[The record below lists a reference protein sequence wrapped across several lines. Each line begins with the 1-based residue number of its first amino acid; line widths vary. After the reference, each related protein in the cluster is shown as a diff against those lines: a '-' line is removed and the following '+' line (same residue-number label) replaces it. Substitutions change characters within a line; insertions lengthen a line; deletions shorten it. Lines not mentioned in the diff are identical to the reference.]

1 MGTNRQGR
9 RRAVGSRSLTSSAQD
24 GAPVLIPTE
33 PRHPLSILRVARVRP
48 DVSGLDKV
56 FDYLVPDGWAGSI
69 EIGSLVRF
77 DLHGR
82 RVAGWVVDL
91 DVDPVP
97 GLAMRELRSL
107 SSRGPSAEVVGLA
120 HWAARR
126 WHGRVAAVL
135 KSASPD
141 RMVRSVGPP
150 VGGPQNLRTQAP
162 AAAGGEEAF
171 RHAMVEALAIPDVSV
186 LRVGP
191 GIDRFTAFEVAA
203 SVGNAV
209 IVLPDV
215 DEARHLGGRFRR
227 AGGRISLAGRDWA
240 EAARGGLVT
249 GARSAVWA
257 TVPNLTSIVVLDEHD
272 ERLQEERN
280 PTWHARTVAIERA
293 RRLRIPCVL
302 VSPAPSLD
310 ALTAADRTLSLS
322 RNAERGA
329 WPRVEII
336 DRRSEDP
343 GTPGPFS
350 SALAA
355 ALRSTAEGR
364 VLAVL
369 NRKGRAQLL
378 ACATCGELVR
388 TLDGERVMS
397 EVDGELVASTGERR
411 PKVCA
416 LCGATKLKR
425 LRLGVDRARE
435 ELEALVGE
443 PVGELTAETPLDQVE
458 QHRIIVGT
466 EAVLHRINR
475 AELVVFLD
483 FDQELLAPRFR
494 AAEQAM
500 ALLVLAA
507 RVLGGR
513 AGTGQDGRLLVQTRS
528 PHHRVLEAAV
538 RSDPSRWAEAE
549 LDLRRSL
556 SLPPFVSL
564 AEVSGAGAEAFV
576 EPLRSNDPWSAVV
589 EVLGPRTD
597 GRYLVRAATA
607 DLLADA
613 LTFAD
618 SVVHRPKQRVRVAVD
633 PPRV

>member
-1 MGTNRQGR
+1 M
-9 RRAVGSRSLTSSAQD
+9 
-24 GAPVLIPTE
+24 
-33 PRHPLSILRVARVRP
+33 ARVQP

-56 FDYLVPDGWAGSI
+56 FDYLVPVQWSDSVAV
-69 EIGSLVRF
+69 GSLVRF

-82 RVAGWVVDL
+82 RVAGWVVAL
-91 DVDPVP
+91 DVDAVP
-97 GLAMRELRSL
+97 GITMRELRSL
-107 SSRGPSAEVVGLA
+107 SSVGPSAEVVGLA
-120 HWAARR
+120 QWAAHR
-126 WHGRVAAVL
+126 WHGRTAAVL

-150 VGGPQNLRTQAP
+150 VDGPQRVRLQPDP
-162 AAAGGEEAF
+162 AGSPELEF
-171 RHAMVEALAIPDVSV
+171 RQVMAEALRGTDVSV
-186 LRVGP
+186 LRIGP
-191 GIDRFTAFEVAA
+191 GIDLFPAFDLAA
-203 SVGNAV
+203 SVGNALV
-209 IVLPDV
+209 VVPDV
-215 DEARHLGGRFRR
+215 GEARHLGGRFRR
-227 AGGRISLAGRDWA
+227 AGGRVSLAGRDWA

-280 PTWHARTVAIERA
+280 PTWHARTVAVERA
-293 RRLRIPCVL
+293 RRLGIPCVL
-302 VSPAPSLD
+302 VSPAPTLE
-310 ALTAADRTLSLS
+310 ALAVADRTLATS
-322 RNAERGA
+322 RTAERA
-329 WPRVEII
+329 SWPRVEII

-355 ALRSTAEGR
+355 AIRSTNSEGR

-397 EVDGELVASTGERR
+397 EVGGELIASTGERR

-443 PVGELTAETPLDQVE
+443 PVGELTAETSLDVIE

-466 EAVLHRINR
+466 EAVLHRVNR
-475 AELVVFLD
+475 ADLVVFLD

-513 AGTGQDGRLLVQTRS
+513 DGQSDGGRLLVQTRS
-528 PHHRVLEAAV
+528 PDHRVLEAAV
-538 RSDPSRWAEAE
+538 RADPSRFAEAE
-549 LDLRRSL
+549 RALRRSL
-556 SLPPFVSL
+556 ALPPFTSL
-564 AEVSGAGAEAFV
+564 AEVSGAGADAFV
-576 EPLRSNDPWSAVV
+576 EPLRSDDRWRSEVD
-589 EVLGPRTD
+589 VLGPRTD
-597 GRYLVRAATA
+597 GHYLVRATTA
-607 DLLADA
+607 ELLADA
-613 LTFAD
+613 LGFAG
-618 SVVHRPKQRVRVAVD
+618 SFVHRPKQRVRVAVD
-633 PPRV
+633 PPRI